1 MSRLFAILCHACMSI
16 PSVLKG
22 MHSNKLC
29 LSNIQSRTLA
39 TAKSQQNM
47 VGVQITTE
55 QRMCMALEH
64 NSIGSPE
71 RVI

>member
-1 MSRLFAILCHACMSI
+1 MSRLYAILCHACMSI

-29 LSNIQSRTLA
+29 LSNIQSRNT
-39 TAKSQQNM
+39 TAKFQQNM
-47 VGVQITTE
+47 IGVQITTE
-55 QRMCMALEH
+55 QRMPMVLEH